1 MRPRR
6 ADNFGT
12 YFVTT
17 KAAEGR
23 MLLQSERCAKL
34 LIDVLYHYRG
44 EERFLVHDFVVMPN
58 HLHAI
63 VTPAETI
70 ERTMQL
76 IKGGFSY
83 RAKHEIG
90 IQWEIWQRGYT
101 DHRIR
106 DWNDFAR
113 HREYLRMNPVRA
125 HLCERAE
132 QFPFSSAV
140 GSFDLDPVPQR
151 LKPLIEASD

>member
-1 MRPRR
+1 
-6 ADNFGT
+6 
-12 YFVTT
+12 
-17 KAAEGR
+17 
-23 MLLQSERCAKL
+23 MLLQSERCATL
-34 LIDVLYHYRG
+34 LIDVMYHYRRG
-44 EERFLVHDFVVMPN
+44 QRFQLHDFVVMSN

-83 RAKHEIG
+83 RAKKELG
-90 IQWEIWQRGYT
+90 IQWEIWQKGFT

-106 DWNDFAR
+106 NWDDLVT

-125 HLCERAE
+125 HLCEHVE
-132 QFPFSSAV
+132 QFPFSSGC
-140 GSFDLDPVPQR
+140 GSFELDPVPQR

>member
-1 MRPRR
+1 
-6 ADNFGT
+6 
-12 YFVTT
+12 
-17 KAAEGR
+17 

-34 LIDVLYHYRG
+34 LIDVLYHYRAA
-44 EERFLVHDFVVMPN
+44 ERFLLHDFVVMPN

-83 RAKHEIG
+83 RARHELG
-90 IQWEIWQRGYT
+90 IQLEIWQRSFT

-106 DWNDFAR
+106 DWDDFLK
-113 HREYLRMNPVRA
+113 HRQYVRLNPVRA

-132 QFPFSSAV
+132 EF
-140 GSFDLDPVPQR
+140 
-151 LKPLIEASD
+151 